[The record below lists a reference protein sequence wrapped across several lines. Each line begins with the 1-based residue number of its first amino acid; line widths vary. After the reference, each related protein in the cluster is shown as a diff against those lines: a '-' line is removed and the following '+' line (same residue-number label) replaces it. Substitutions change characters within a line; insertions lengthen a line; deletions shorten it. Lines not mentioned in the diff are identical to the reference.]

1 MGGCGGVLGRTRG
14 VGGGRVRRRRR
25 GVAFG
30 GFQGRRGGGVIRPSI
45 EEEQEGEED
54 GQRVRSSSTG
64 DGHDCWDAELFPGE
78 EEGDGWELKESER
91 ASKGTREQGRRSFR
105 PLFFWFSENVSGE
118 RENPNREESSLY
130 PIGLRIFG
138 LL

>member
-91 ASKGTREQGRRSFR
+91 ASKGPITRSA
-105 PLFFWFSENVSGE
+105 LFSAAFFFGSQKTCLA
-118 RENPNREESSLY
+118 REKTQIEKN
-130 PIGLRIFG
+130 
-138 LL
+138 LLFTL